1 MPCAAA
7 SCSAVTGGREKA
19 EPIQSRFALSWSDRR
34 AGPMQTPR
42 RFLDFVVDGEALY
55 GRFKHDY
62 ISCLGWFK
70 H

>member
-1 MPCAAA
+1 
-7 SCSAVTGGREKA
+7 
-19 EPIQSRFALSWSDRR
+19 
-34 AGPMQTPR
+34 MQTPR